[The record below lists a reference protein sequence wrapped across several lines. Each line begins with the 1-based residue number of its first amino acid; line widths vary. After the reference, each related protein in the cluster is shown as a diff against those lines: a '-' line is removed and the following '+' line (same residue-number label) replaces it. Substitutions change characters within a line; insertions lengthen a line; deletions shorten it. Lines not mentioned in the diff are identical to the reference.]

1 MLLTDQF
8 SSNFSGFSSLYLIFA
23 RFKNDNLFITKM
35 LAMKNLFFFALC
47 IIFLSNELIAQVSKV
62 IPTDANDFY
71 NKSMPLLRPQ
81 VKEIVLHSAKSIENR
96 KINTDSL
103 TTALLRNKGLKG
115 MSKNDVEGIIVL
127 IMVQASKDAD
137 ADLKKMVLEIS
148 KRNDEKRKSSDE
160 TEMQNLK
167 LQMIMDHKSDM
178 AAEVNDVMKKISGTQ
193 QNIINNLK

>member
-1 MLLTDQF
+1 
-8 SSNFSGFSSLYLIFA
+8 
-23 RFKNDNLFITKM
+23 
-35 LAMKNLFFFALC
+35 MKNLLFFAFCSLL
-47 IIFLSNELIAQVSKV
+47 FSKSLNAQVSKV

-81 VKEIVLHSAKSIENR
+81 VKDIVLHAAKSIENR

-103 TTALLRNKGLKG
+103 SKALHRNAALKG
-115 MSKNDVEGIIVL
+115 MSNNDIEGVIVL
-127 IMVQASKDAD
+127 IMIQASKDAD

-148 KRNDEKRKSSDE
+148 RHNGQKKETVSNSVSANKKDTQDD

-167 LQMIMDHKSDM
+167 LQMIMDRKSDM
-178 AAEVNDVMKKISGTQ
+178 AEEVSYVMKKISGTQ